1 MDDEIDTRPSW
12 TSRSSR
18 SFPTSSWVDEGNSDD
33 EIVLFGDE
41 AEDYYEGGGIEVD
54 YETYDDGYYFEEEK
68 KEDLPS
74 GYTGD
79 ELRQKVIYVKSS
91 KDSDGNFIKERKDL
105 LWCINNGCEE
115 IEAGIWSG
123 KWYFIHVHGEERGKT
138 TWIDSQSRRLVK
150 ECAGKARTIDS
161 HSFAAM
167 QEKKSKGN
175 RAFARQQYKSALD
188 NYLEAEE
195 LLGGAV
201 SGMYLVKA
209 QRDELVKVLSN
220 QAECYLRMHKYTDA
234 ITKSTNAIQLD
245 KRHEKSFLRRA
256 KAIVRALKEDENF
269 DRGMEAQAREDL
281 LLLMALDGQ
290 GASEADTI
298 MKELETS

>member
-1 MDDEIDTRPSW
+1 
-12 TSRSSR
+12 
-18 SFPTSSWVDEGNSDD
+18 
-33 EIVLFGDE
+33 
-41 AEDYYEGGGIEVD
+41 
-54 YETYDDGYYFEEEK
+54 
-68 KEDLPS
+68 
-74 GYTGD
+74 
-79 ELRQKVIYVKSS
+79 
-91 KDSDGNFIKERKDL
+91 
-105 LWCINNGCEE
+105 
-115 IEAGIWSG
+115 
-123 KWYFIHVHGEERGKT
+123 
-138 TWIDSQSRRLVK
+138 
-150 ECAGKARTIDS
+150 
-161 HSFAAM
+161 M

-298 MKELETS
+298 MKDSSEFIGTS